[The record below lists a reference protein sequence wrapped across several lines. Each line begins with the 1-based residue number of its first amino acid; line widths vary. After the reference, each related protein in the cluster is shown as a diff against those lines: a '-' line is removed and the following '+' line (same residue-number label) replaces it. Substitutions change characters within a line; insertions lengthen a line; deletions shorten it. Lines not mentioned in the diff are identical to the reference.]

1 MRSAH
6 KSLLICV
13 IGLLATSRLP
23 AQKLPGALN
32 PQSATGITE
41 QPSPVDPLGRQTPS
55 GCVFGFLEAA
65 QNGKYQTAAQYLQ
78 LGASR
83 RQTQGE
89 ELAKELKAV
98 LDRSSI
104 GSIRNISTKPEGSAQ
119 EGFPLDR
126 EKIGTINSGENELNV
141 VLVRVADPSSGKIWL
156 FSADTLAKVPDL
168 YADLQAHEVETKL
181 PSALV
186 RNEFLGAPV
195 WQWFALIL
203 AIPVSALLAWLLIQ
217 LFRVPGTFWRRYRHR
232 PQIARWA
239 LVSGPVWLIL
249 GTIVHRILVAYLR
262 LPLLQRHYYFMA
274 SNVVAIIGVGW
285 LGLRLLARGMQLLR
299 DRALMRGHAGT
310 GSLVL
315 LGQRILKVVIIIF
328 ASLAILSALGFNMTT
343 ALAGLGIG
351 GLAIGFGAQKTIE
364 NLFGGVSVLGDEVI
378 RVGDT
383 CRIGDRIGTIED
395 ISLRSTRIRT
405 LERTEL
411 SVPNGTLA
419 TINVENFTRR
429 DKVLFNTTIGVRY
442 ETSADQLRFVLAET
456 RRLLY
461 EHPKVETASARVRF
475 AGLDQ
480 NALSIEIF
488 SYILTQDFGEF
499 TAIREDLLL
508 RMMNIVSD
516 AGSGFAFPSRTI
528 YLGKDSGL
536 DRERTEVAVQKIQRW
551 REEKQLP
558 FPDFAPT
565 EIAEFRD
572 SLPYPPPDSASGNRQ
587 R

>member
-1 MRSAH
+1 MRSIR

-13 IGLLATSRLP
+13 LGLVAALSAP
-23 AQKLPGALN
+23 AQKLPALN
-32 PQSATGITE
+32 PATTGGITE
-41 QPSPVDPLGRQTPS
+41 QPVDPLGRQTPS

-65 QNGKYQTAAQYLQ
+65 QNGRYQTAAQYLQ
-78 LGASR
+78 LSASR

-98 LDRSSI
+98 LDRSPV

-119 EGFPLDR
+119 EGLPLDR
-126 EKIGTINSGENELNV
+126 ERIGTIANGEIDV
-141 VLVRVADPSSGKIWL
+141 DIVLVRVSDPANGKIWL
-156 FSADTLAKVPDL
+156 FSTDTLAKIPDL
-168 YADLQAHEVETKL
+168 YSDLEARQVATKL
-181 PSALV
+181 PATL
-186 RNEFLGAPV
+186 RNELLGLPA
-195 WQWFALIL
+195 WQWLALLVGIPVAALIGW
-203 AIPVSALLAWLLIQ
+203 ILIQ
-217 LFRVPGTFWRRYRHR
+217 LILVPRTYWRRYKKL
-232 PQIARWA
+232 PQVRNWA
-239 LVSGPVWLIL
+239 TVSAPLWLVL
-249 GTIVHRILVAYLR
+249 GTVVHRIFVAYLR
-262 LPLLQRHYYFMA
+262 LPLLHRHYYFILN
-274 SNVVAIIGVGW
+274 NVVLIIGIGW
-285 LGLRLLARGMQLLR
+285 LALRILTRGMELLRNRALARGS
-299 DRALMRGHAGT
+299 AGT

-315 LGQRILKVVIIIF
+315 LAQRILKVVIIIF
-328 ASLAILSALGFNMTT
+328 AGLGVLSALGFNMTT

-351 GLAIGFGAQKTIE
+351 GLAVGFGAQKTIE

-378 RVGDT
+378 RVGDS
-383 CRIGDRIGTIED
+383 CRIGDRVGTIED

-405 LERTEL
+405 VERTEL

-429 DKVLFNTTIGVRY
+429 DKVLFNTTLGLRY
-442 ETSADQLRFVLAET
+442 ETSADQLRYVLAET

-475 AGLDQ
+475 AGFDQ
-480 NALSIEIF
+480 NALSVEIF
-488 SYILTQDFGEF
+488 SYILTQDFAEF

-508 RMMNIVSD
+508 RIMDIVSE
-516 AGSGFAFPSRTI
+516 AGTGFAFPSRTI

-536 DRERTEVAVQKIQRW
+536 DHERTEAAVQQIQRW

-572 SLPYPPPDSASGNRQ
+572 SLPYPPPDSAGGNRS